1 MKKFVLS
8 GLLFLG
14 LSLYAAAQTPVGTW
28 KTIDDNSGEARSH
41 VEIYEQNGKL
51 FGKIAK
57 LLLADPSTVCDA
69 CKGDKKN
76 KPVLGLVIIEDMK
89 SNKDF
94 WKGGSILDPES
105 GKDYGCS
112 IWFDDGNTDV
122 LKVRG
127 KHWTGIYR
135 TQTWYRV
142 KG

>member
-1 MKKFVLS
+1 MKKFGLS

-14 LSLYAAAQTPVGTW
+14 LSLYMTAQTPLGTW

-41 VEIYEQNGKL
+41 VEIYEQNGIL
-51 FGKIAK
+51 FGKISK

-69 CKGDKKN
+69 CKGDKKD

-89 SNKDF
+89 ANKDF

-112 IWFDDGNTDV
+112 IWFDDGNTDI

-127 KHWTGIYR
+127 KHWTGLYR
-135 TQTWYRV
+135 TQTWHRV

>member
-14 LSLYAAAQTPVGTW
+14 LSLYVAAQTPVGTW